1 MKPTRLVLIVL
12 AFSLLFSS
20 FSCKGEPDVFTNI
33 GPDPMD
39 EWFDKDLP
47 VSSTNPVFS
56 RLPIE
61 EGNLHKVYPLGMM
74 GSHIFPTDHIYL
86 AQKGATPVPVYAPA
100 AGIIH
105 YIETPDQSFSQYND
119 YSIRVAISRDFTYV
133 LGHIMADDSLT
144 IGKQIKAGDL
154 LGTTVIGSSLDLLV
168 LDRARGNS
176 LDNDK
181 YPMTM
186 HYAQNPFQYFEV
198 EKRDSLYSFCIPP
211 VPSKQSEELTAESEH
226 ATSLNAEHTDVYLE
240 HLNSLPDGD
249 YQPSVN
255 RGQYFADH
263 YRGLRSTY
271 NTFDGDFEYDI
282 ANSLQGN
289 WFAANQQTGHWD
301 EGIAF
306 VYDPWYPSQIRISSD
321 YGIDGIQN
329 ARYAV
334 HASLQSGFLPFSEVT
349 AGDTALYALF
359 NIDETN
365 WHGFPWGAAKGI
377 LKVHMQSST
386 AIIVE
391 FFRDTSTLNPSFT
404 SAARYYY
411 R

>member
-1 MKPTRLVLIVL
+1 MKFNRLLSIILTCSL
-12 AFSLLFSS
+12 AISPFA
-20 FSCKGEPDVFTNI
+20 CRGEPEVWNI

-39 EWFDKDLP
+39 DWFDKDLP

-56 RLPIE
+56 ELPIKE
-61 EGNLHKVYPLGMM
+61 ENLNKVHPLGII
-74 GSHIFPTDHIYL
+74 GSHTFPTDHIYL
-86 AQKGATPVPVYAPA
+86 AQKGAAAVPVYAPA
-100 AGIIH
+100 AGMIH
-105 YIETPDQSFSQYND
+105 FIETPDQSSSQYND

-133 LGHIMADDSLT
+133 VGHIIAEDSLSV
-144 IGKQIKAGDL
+144 GKHIEAGDV
-154 LGTTVIGSSLDLLV
+154 LGTTVTGSSLDLLV

-186 HYAQNPFQYFEV
+186 TYAQNPFQYFEV
-198 EKRDSLYSFCIPP
+198 EKRDVLYSFCIPP
-211 VPSKQSEELTAESEH
+211 VPSKQSDELGSKSEH
-226 ATSLNAEHTDVYLE
+226 AENLNAEHTDAYLE
-240 HLNSLPDGD
+240 YLISLPDWD

-255 RGQYFADH
+255 REQYFADH
-263 YRGLRSTY
+263 YRGLQSTY

-289 WFAANQQTGHWD
+289 WFAANPQTGHWD

-306 VYDPWYPSQIRISSD
+306 VYDPWYPSQMRISSD
-321 YGIDGIQN
+321 YGIDGIQS

-349 AGDTALYALF
+349 AGDTAIYTLF
-359 NIDETN
+359 SIDETN
-365 WHGFPWGAAKGI
+365 WHGFPWGDAKGI
-377 LKVHMQSST
+377 LKVHMQS
-386 AIIVE
+386 AECIKVE
-391 FFRDTSTLNPSFT
+391 FFNDTSNPDTSFT
-404 SAARYYY
+404 AEARMYY